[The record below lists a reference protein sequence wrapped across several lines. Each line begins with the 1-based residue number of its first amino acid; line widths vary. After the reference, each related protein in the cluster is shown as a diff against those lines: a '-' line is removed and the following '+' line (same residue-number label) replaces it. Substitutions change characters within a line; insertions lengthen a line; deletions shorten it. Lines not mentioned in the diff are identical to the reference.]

1 MDGEGGAFGDEER
14 LVGEAQRDPRRF
26 AVLYERNFDLV
37 YAFVARRVPT
47 RFEAEDVTATV
58 FYKALAN
65 LEGFEWRGV
74 PFAAWL
80 VRIAANEISDLRRHS
95 PWTAP
100 AEVAV
105 EVDYEALEQRAFVF
119 REMRSLPP
127 DQRRVLQM
135 RFGED
140 RSIAEVASLLDRSE
154 GAVKQLQFRAL
165 KALRE
170 RMGDANE

>member
-1 MDGEGGAFGDEER
+1 MDQDDGAFGDEER
-14 LVGEAQRDPRRF
+14 LVDEAQRDPRRF
-26 AVLYERNFDLV
+26 GVLYERNFDLV

-80 VRIAANEISDLRRHS
+80 VRIAANEISDLRRRS

-100 AEVAV
+100 DEVAV
-105 EVDYEALEQRAFVF
+105 EVDYEALERRAFVF

-127 DQRRVLQM
+127 DQRRVLHM

-140 RSIAEVASLLDRSE
+140 RPIAEVAALLDRSE

-165 KALRE
+165 KALRD

>member
-1 MDGEGGAFGDEER
+1 MNDDDAALGDEER
-14 LVGEAQRDPRRF
+14 LIGEAQRDPRRF
-26 AVLYERNFDLV
+26 EVLYERNFDLV

-80 VRIAANEISDLRRHS
+80 VRIAGNEISDLRRRS
-95 PWTAP
+95 PRQTP
-100 AEVAV
+100 AEVPV
-105 EVDYEALEQRAFVF
+105 EVDFEALERRAVVV
-119 REMRSLPP
+119 RELRSLPS

-140 RSIAEVASLLDRSE
+140 RPIAEVATLLGRSE

-165 KALRE
+165 KALRN
-170 RMGDANE
+170 RIGDANE

>member
-1 MDGEGGAFGDEER
+1 MDREGGAFGDEER

-26 AVLYERNFDLV
+26 GVLYERNFDLV

-80 VRIAANEISDLRRHS
+80 VRIAANEISDLRRRS
-95 PWTAP
+95 PRALP
-100 AEVAV
+100 DEVPV
-105 EVDYEALEQRAFVF
+105 EVDFDALERRASVF
-119 REMRSLPP
+119 RELRSLPP

-140 RSIAEVASLLDRSE
+140 RPIAEVASLLGRSE

-165 KALRE
+165 TALRE
-170 RMGDANE
+170 RIGDADE